1 MGLLTIMLTKSVPYT
16 FTRNGY
22 FYFSRRVPTD
32 LRHIYSEDRI
42 VEGLRTKCAKQAKL
56 QSQQASAKLEAYWA
70 SLRVAHSVIPGAKH
84 VLGGPIPKAY
94 SPAPTVQSDQPD
106 LIQALQLYLDLKG
119 KNRPKS
125 FEAAATRTCN
135 YVIDIAGNKPLG
147 NYSRSDALRFRDWL
161 VDRGLSGSSVTR
173 NFSYIKAVFNFAV
186 SEYALDLKNPF
197 IGVYHDRSSGVIKR
211 KPIPISD
218 LLIIQAEC
226 RNIDDDLRWLIALLS
241 DTGMRLAEGAG
252 LLKSDIHLDAKR
264 PFVRIQ
270 KHPWRNLKTNASER
284 DVPLVGASLWATQRL
299 LEADNDT
306 AFAFQRYNQTSTTA
320 ANSASAALNKW
331 MKAYVPQGCTLHSF
345 RHSMRDR
352 LRAVQCPAD
361 IIDQIGGW
369 ATEGVGQ
376 NYGNGHKLDVT
387 HAWLRKAIQHNGQ

>member
-1 MGLLTIMLTKSVPYT
+1 MLTKSVPYT

-22 FYFSRRVPTD
+22 FYFTRRVPTD
-32 LRHIYSEDRI
+32 LLHPHAEHRI
-42 VEGLRTKCAKQAKL
+42 VKGLRTKCAKQAKQ

-70 SLRVAHSVIPGAKH
+70 SLRVAHSVIPGGKH
-84 VLGGPIPKAY
+84 VLGGSIPTVY
-94 SPAPTVQSDQPD
+94 SPAPAVQLDQPD
-106 LIQALQLYLDLKG
+106 LLQALQLYLDLKG

-125 FEAAATRTCN
+125 FEAAATRTCK

-147 NYSRSDALRFRDWL
+147 SYSRSDALRFRDWL
-161 VDRGLSGSSVTR
+161 VERGLSGSSVTR

-197 IGVYHDRSSGVIKR
+197 IGVYHDRSSGVVKR
-211 KPIPISD
+211 KPIPMSD
-218 LLIIQAEC
+218 ILNIQAEC

-241 DTGMRLAEGAG
+241 DTGLRLAEGAG
-252 LLKSDIHLDAKR
+252 LLKTDINLDAEI

-270 KHPWRNLKTNASER
+270 KHPWRPLKTQASVR
-284 DVPLVGASLWATQRL
+284 DVPLVGASLWAAQRL
-299 LEADNDT
+299 LEAHNNT
-306 AFAFQRYNQTSTTA
+306 AYAFPRYNQTSATA

-331 MKAYVPQGCTLHSF
+331 LKAYVPQGCTLHSF

-376 NYGNGHKLDVT
+376 SYGDGHELNVT
-387 HAWLRKAIQHNGQ
+387 KTWLKMAIQHNGQ

>member
-1 MGLLTIMLTKSVPYT
+1 MGLLTIMLPKSVPYT

-32 LRHIYSEDRI
+32 LQHLYAEDRI
-42 VEGLRTKCAKQAKL
+42 VVGLRTKCAKQAKL

-218 LLIIQAEC
+218 LFIIQAEC

-241 DTGMRLAEGAG
+241 DTGMRLAEGVG

-284 DVPLVGASLWATQRL
+284 DVPLVGASLWAAQRL
-299 LEADNDT
+299 LEAQNDT
-306 AFAFQRYNQTSTTA
+306 AFAFPRYNQSGITA

-331 MKAYVPQGCTLHSF
+331 LKAYVPQGCTLHSF

-352 LRAVQCPAD
+352 LREVQCPAD

-376 NYGNGHKLDVT
+376 NYGNGHTLKTTFEWMAKILPE
-387 HAWLRKAIQHNGQ
+387 

>member
-1 MGLLTIMLTKSVPYT
+1 MLTKSIPYT

-22 FYFSRRVPTD
+22 FYFTRRVPTD
-32 LRHIYSEDRI
+32 LLHLYDENRI

-70 SLRVAHSVIPGAKH
+70 SLRVAHSVIPGRKYF
-84 VLGGPIPKAY
+84 LGVSNPEVY
-94 SPAPTVQSDQPD
+94 LPAPAMQSDQPD
-106 LIQALQLYLDLKG
+106 LLQALQIYLDLKG

-125 FEAAATRTCN
+125 FYAAAKRTCN
-135 YVIDIAGNKPLG
+135 YVIDLVGNKPLG
-147 NYSRSDALRFRDWL
+147 NYTRSDALRFRDWL

-186 SEYALDLKNPF
+186 SEYALDLNNPF
-197 IGVYHDRSSGVIKR
+197 IGVYHDRSSGVVKR
-211 KPIPISD
+211 KPIPMSD
-218 LLIIQAEC
+218 ILNIQAEC

-252 LLKSDIHLDAKR
+252 LLKTDINLDADI

-270 KHPWRNLKTNASER
+270 KHPWRPLKTQASVR
-284 DVPLVGASLWATQRL
+284 DVPLVGASLWAAQRL
-299 LEADNDT
+299 LEAQNDT
-306 AFAFQRYNQTSTTA
+306 AFAFPRYNHSGSTA

-331 MKAYVPQGCTLHSF
+331 LKSYVPKGCTLHSF
-345 RHSMRDR
+345 RHSLRDR
-352 LRAVQCPAD
+352 LRFIQCPSE

-369 ATEGVGQ
+369 SIPGVGQ
-376 NYGNGHKLDVT
+376 GYGLGYPDVVLKKWLDRIVYELDQKYS
-387 HAWLRKAIQHNGQ
+387 HSK

>member
-1 MGLLTIMLTKSVPYT
+1 MLTKSVPYT

-22 FYFSRRVPTD
+22 FYFTRRVPTD
-32 LRHIYSEDRI
+32 LLHLYAEHRI

-241 DTGMRLAEGAG
+241 DTGMRLAVGAG
-252 LLKSDIHLDAKR
+252 LLKSDIRLDAKR

-284 DVPLVGASLWATQRL
+284 DVPLLGASLWATQRL